1 MDRQS
6 SDELLAK
13 GLTDHFDDS
22 RVTSSNASVPSSSSI
37 ERRLDFLFT
46 QSKRPGL
53 EPNVS
58 ETTITG
64 ANPANFQNLR
74 IGSYVIDS
82 PIGTGAF
89 GVVFRAH
96 HYENESP
103 VAIKVPRGDLLPD
116 PDSLRRFQSE
126 AKAGLQL
133 DHPSIVQTL
142 EADFTGPIP
151 YIASEFCEGP
161 DLARW
166 LEHQAVARSDPRS
179 IAAFVLQL
187 CNAIRYAHRHGII
200 HRDIKPGNVMLTG
213 AGDTAIRPLEEYTP
227 KLTDF
232 GLAKLVIDPIVNS
245 RSSLVI
251 GTPMYMAPEQ
261 LLPHWGPVTYRTDI
275 YSLGVLLAELLTG
288 KPPRFGMSYGQVL
301 GSLLSNSTLDESK
314 LIDRRVPDGLKR
326 IARQCLQRD
335 PEDRFGSAEELSKDL
350 QAFLDGKQVSAKVD
364 RSIHRLLTWA
374 RHPGRPLDICY
385 FILPLNFALFLWMM
399 LSTIMSAGSAYSGN
413 NRWND
418 LTMFVSI
425 AFANNFTT
433 AGLTVLRLRG
443 HRWAS
448 MVSLV
453 NVLIIMV
460 VVPILLLGGLL
471 PNIMTIYDNQP
482 YFSLTNHM
490 LILLFGLVQVFLIS
504 VSIYADKATE
514 QRSTR
519 N

>member
-6 SDELLAK
+6 SDGRLE
-13 GLTDHFDDS
+13 
-22 RVTSSNASVPSSSSI
+22 TSSIDQAEDNSHDLSNVLVPNASEI
-37 ERRLDFLFT
+37 GRRLDFLFT

-53 EPNVS
+53 EPNLS

-89 GVVFRAH
+89 GVVFKAH
-96 HYENESP
+96 HYEHGSA

-116 PDSLRRFQSE
+116 PDSLVRFQSE

-133 DHPSIVQTL
+133 EHPSIVQTL

-151 YIASEFCEGP
+151 YIASEYCEGP

-187 CNAIRYAHRHGII
+187 SNAIGYAHRHGII

-213 AGDTAIRPLEEYTP
+213 AGDSALRPLKEYTP

-275 YSLGVLLAELLTG
+275 YSLGILLAELLTG

-301 GSLLSNSTLDESK
+301 GSLLGNSTLDESK
-314 LIDRRVPDGLKR
+314 LIDQRVPDGLKR

-335 PEDRFGSAEELSKDL
+335 PEDRFGSAEELSRDL
-350 QAFLDGKQVSAKVD
+350 QAFLDGKEVSAKVD

-385 FILPLNFALFLWMM
+385 FILPLNLALFVWMM
-399 LSTIMSAGSAYSGN
+399 LSTIAATGSVYSGN

-418 LTMFVSI
+418 LTIFVSI

-433 AGLTVLRLRG
+433 SGLTVLRLKG
-443 HRWAS
+443 HQWAS

-460 VVPILLLGGLL
+460 VVPILLLCGLL
-471 PNIMTIYDNQP
+471 PNIMTIYDDQP
-482 YFSLTNHM
+482 YFSFTNHM
-490 LILLFGLVQVFLIS
+490 LILLFGLVEVFLIS
-504 VSIYADKATE
+504 VSIYADKASE